1 MRVSATSDREPTPA
15 RRINKVAIIAAKLLV
30 TGACFWYLSW
40 QIDLGQVFSSIPLL
54 ELRWAALATL
64 MVMLQIPLV
73 AMRWREILHVLAAI
87 DRRMTNASIIAITA
101 IGVFFT
107 QVLPS
112 VMGDGIRAWLLV
124 RLGCEWRSAV
134 TSVVIDRGVGA
145 GLLIALGFVILLLP
159 SGLSALGGY
168 RVLVLIVYGALLFA
182 GAIVLLLLPRLI
194 ALLDRVPYLR
204 WMAGFGGEYPPCRS
218 WPQELRDFGPCLS
231 HPRTHHPHNLV
242 ARTGAGIGAAD
253 PRRGRAVCGDGRRG
267 IGAGLDQRM
276 GAARGRRCR
285 NTRPSRRGAGA
296 GPRFFSGLRSRS
308 GGRIIAWSAGVAF
321 VFTCAGQGLCRVQS
335 MNATA
340 LRRYLPCWAVP
351 ALPIND
357 PVTPITQ

>member
-204 WMAGFGGEYPPCRS
+204 WMAGLAASTRRVV
-218 WPQELRDFGPCLS
+218 LGPKSFVILGLACLIHALTILIIWS
-231 HPRTHHPHNLV
+231 L
-242 ARTGAGIGAAD
+242 
-253 PRRGRAVCGDGRRG
+253 GRAQ
-267 IGAGLDQRM
+267 GLVLPIPD
-276 GAARGRRCR
+276 AAVLFVVMVGVALVPVSI
-285 NTRPSRRGAGA
+285 NGW
-296 GPRFFSGLRSRS
+296 GLREVAVVAIL
-308 GGRIIAWSAGVAF
+308 GRHGVAPEQAL
-321 VFTCAGQGLCRVQS
+321 VFSVGFGLVLAVGS
-335 MNATA
+335 LPGA
-340 LRRYLPCWAVP
+340 LAWLLYSLAP
-351 ALPIND
+351 AKGS
-357 PVTPITQ
+357 VACSR

>member
-204 WMAGFGGEYPPCRS
+204 WMAGLAASTRRVV
-218 WPQELRDFGPCLS
+218 LGPKSFVILGLACLIHALTILIIWS
-231 HPRTHHPHNLV
+231 L
-242 ARTGAGIGAAD
+242 
-253 PRRGRAVCGDGRRG
+253 GRAQ
-267 IGAGLDQRM
+267 GLVLPIPD
-276 GAARGRRCR
+276 AAVLFVVMVGVALVPVSI
-285 NTRPSRRGAGA
+285 NGW
-296 GPRFFSGLRSRS
+296 GLREVAVVAIL
-308 GGRIIAWSAGVAF
+308 GRHGVAPEQALGF
-321 VFTCAGQGLCRVQS
+321 SVGFGLVLAVGS
-335 MNATA
+335 LPGA
-340 LRRYLPCWAVP
+340 LAWLLYSLAP
-351 ALPIND
+351 AKGS
-357 PVTPITQ
+357 VACSR